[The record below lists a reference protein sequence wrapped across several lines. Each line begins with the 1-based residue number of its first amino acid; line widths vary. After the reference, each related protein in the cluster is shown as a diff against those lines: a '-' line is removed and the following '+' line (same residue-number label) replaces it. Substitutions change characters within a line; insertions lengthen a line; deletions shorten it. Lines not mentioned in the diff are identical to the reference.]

1 MSDEVKKII
10 DQLQVR
16 IDEANQKAEDILK
29 AAEEKADKVMAEA
42 ENKATDKLK
51 AADEEIARREKAHAE
66 KLNQAVRDTLIELKK
81 STIQSVLNKTLDAA
95 LEQPLNDPK
104 LVENAILTMAKEFA
118 GKLDTD
124 IRVLLGPEMY
134 AKLGTV
140 LKQKADKTI
149 KAGLDVET
157 DSTINGG
164 FKIGPAA
171 EGYVYD
177 FSDEAL
183 VELFANAYG
192 SEIEAQ
198 ILAGDKE

>member
-1 MSDEVKKII
+1 MSDKVKKII

-16 IDEANQKAEDILK
+16 IDEANQTAEDILK
-29 AAEEKADKVMAEA
+29 AAEEKAGTVMADA

-66 KLNQAVRDTLIELKK
+66 KSNQAVRDTLIELKK
-81 STIQSVLNKTLDAA
+81 STIQAVLNKTLDAA

-104 LVENAILTMAKEFA
+104 VLENAILTMAKEFA

-124 IRVLLGPEMY
+124 IRVLLGPDMF

-140 LKQKADKTI
+140 LKQKADKAI
-149 KAGLDVET
+149 KGGLVVEEDT
-157 DSTINGG
+157 TTTGG

>member
-1 MSDEVKKII
+1 
-10 DQLQVR
+10 
-16 IDEANQKAEDILK
+16 
-29 AAEEKADKVMAEA
+29 
-42 ENKATDKLK
+42 
-51 AADEEIARREKAHAE
+51 
-66 KLNQAVRDTLIELKK
+66 RDTLIELKK
-81 STIQSVLNKTLDAA
+81 STIQAVLNKTLDAA

-104 LVENAILTMAKEFA
+104 VLENAILTMAKEFA

-124 IRVLLGPEMY
+124 IRVLLGPDMF

-140 LKQKADKTI
+140 LKQKADKAI
-149 KAGLDVET
+149 KGGLVVEEDT
-157 DSTINGG
+157 TTTGG